1 MRRVPKKL
9 AAMMLIAVMVLA
21 LGQASPPVYA
31 NQVPSKLADGPIAH
45 EEDSLLGIVHD
56 AMLGAIIG
64 GLSGV
69 VEGFVACTGAG
80 MIVGGLIEVGMGM
93 VGGALTNVLG
103 GSSCDPYEATGL
115 PQRAKFPTRAFD

>member
-31 NQVPSKLADGPIAH
+31 NQVPSKLVDGLVAH
-45 EEDSLLGIVHD
+45 EDDSLLGLVHD
-56 AMLGAIIG
+56 AFIG
-64 GLSGV
+64 GIVGGLGGV

-80 MIVGGLIEVGMGM
+80 MIVGGLVELGIGM

-115 PQRAKFPTRAFD
+115 PQRAKFPVRAFD